1 MGTVIKCR
9 LSVESLRQAAA
20 EVEKYRK
27 SLKTKCQLFRK
38 RLIEVG
44 IDTAKSNCGDYTGM
58 IVFEPQDGNQNT
70 SYLVATDGQK
80 IVREWYTSRKNAEQG
95 KGTRSYE
102 VSPLLLAEF
111 GSGWLS
117 SVLFDIAGVGQ
128 GTMPDSYGH
137 AFDTNGWFWYDED
150 GTKHHSY
157 GEEPSHPMYAASMAM
172 LFEVDRI
179 GKEVFRTNEVIKC

>member
-9 LSVESLRQAAA
+9 LSVNSLRQAAA

-27 SLKTKCQLFRK
+27 SLKDKCHLFRK

-70 SYLVATDGQK
+70 SYLVATDGEK
-80 IVREWYTSRKNAEQG
+80 IVREWMY
-95 KGTRSYE
+95 KGGIKTAT
-102 VSPLLLAEF
+102 VSPLLMAEF
-111 GSGWLS
+111 GSGWLAK
-117 SVLFDIAGVGQ
+117 VLDDVSGYGQ
-128 GTMPDSYGH
+128 GTFPGQKH
-137 AFDTNGWFWYDED
+137 AFDPNGWSWTTPD
-150 GTKHHSY
+150 GERHHSE
-157 GEEPSHPMYAASMAM
+157 GEAPTFPMYAASMAM
-172 LFEVDRI
+172 LFEVDCI